1 MLRMENQKLLRRGL
15 NLEYVTLGWNI
26 VGCGILIIAALSAR
40 SVALFGF
47 GIDSVIE
54 IFASMIVVWQL
65 KATHREDE
73 KKALKC
79 IGTAFILLAV
89 YLIVQSSLA
98 LSHGIHPDESII
110 GIAWLILTCV
120 VMFSLAYGKKKTG
133 DKLQHAVLLA
143 EAKVTVVDG
152 ILAAVVLVS
161 LLGSLFFGI
170 WWIDAIAGFVIA
182 GYSIKE
188 GLHAWKE

>member
-1 MLRMENQKLLRRGL
+1 MEHQKLLKHGL
-15 NLEYVTLGWNI
+15 ALEYATLGWNV
-26 VGCGILIIAALSAR
+26 VGCGILILAALSAR

-54 IFASMIVVWQL
+54 IFASVIVVWQL
-65 KATHREDE
+65 RAAHKRNE
-73 KKALKC
+73 KTALKC

-98 LSHGIHPDESII
+98 LIRGIHPKESLI
-110 GIAWLILTCV
+110 GIVWLALTCL
-120 VMFSLAYGKKKTG
+120 VMFALAHGKKKTG
-133 DKLQHAVLLA
+133 DALQHAVLQA

-152 ILAAVVLVS
+152 ILAAIVLVS
-161 LLGSLFFGI
+161 LLASSLFGI